1 MTDGVPRTRMPL
13 ILTAGVLLTAG
24 LTGCAQSLDADGV
37 IDRPPSADLQQRP
50 RDVEAR
56 ADELLRAM
64 SDTLSGARRISF
76 RVSTVEGVV
85 DDETGKTVHVM
96 TERSVSLARPDRLY
110 VEDHDDFSR
119 NRFWFDS
126 GRLTA
131 LRGSAE
137 RYAVVEVPA
146 TVDRMLDYLFEE
158 HGLVMPVADFLV
170 GEPYEVLSGGIE
182 TGVYL
187 GVTTVSGDACH
198 HLAFRQEHLDWQL
211 WVEARDTRVV
221 PRKFVITYTNEPGDP
236 QFTAV
241 FEDWDLAAEFP
252 DGNFEVILPD
262 GVERVSLET
271 LTGAEP

>member
-1 MTDGVPRTRMPL
+1 
-13 ILTAGVLLTAG
+13 VLLIPVVTA
-24 LTGCAQSLDADGV
+24 CAPSPVGDPA
-37 IDRPPSADLQQRP
+37 ITRPPSADLRHVP
-50 RDVEAR
+50 SDVDAR
-56 ADELLRAM
+56 AEQLLLAM
-64 SDTLSGARRISF
+64 SETLSGADRLSF
-76 RVSTVEGVV
+76 RVSSVEGVV

-119 NRFWFDS
+119 NRLWFDS
-126 GRLTA
+126 GRLIV

-137 RYAVVEVPA
+137 RYAVVEVPD

-158 HGLVMPVADFLV
+158 RGLVMPVADFLV
-170 GEPYEVLSGGIE
+170 ADPYEVLSGGIE

-236 QFTAV
+236 QFAAV
-241 FEDWDLAAEFP
+241 FEDWDLAAGFP
-252 DGNFEVILPD
+252 DGYFEAELPD

>member
-1 MTDGVPRTRMPL
+1 MTDDVTRRRISPVPTVGLLL
-13 ILTAGVLLTAG
+13 IPLLTA
-24 LTGCAQSLDADGV
+24 CARAPDDDGV
-37 IDRPPSADLQQRP
+37 ITGPPVADLQQRP

-56 ADELLRAM
+56 ADEP
-64 SDTLSGARRISF
+64 
-76 RVSTVEGVV
+76 
-85 DDETGKTVHVM
+85 GKTVHVM

-182 TGVYL
+182 TGAYL

>member
-1 MTDGVPRTRMPL
+1 MTDDVTRRRISPVPTVGLLL
-13 ILTAGVLLTAG
+13 IPLLTA
-24 LTGCAQSLDADGV
+24 CARAPDDDGV
-37 IDRPPSADLQQRP
+37 ITGPPVADLQQRP

-182 TGVYL
+182 TGAYL

>member
-13 ILTAGVLLTAG
+13 ILTAGVLLTAV

-37 IDRPPSADLQQRP
+37 IDR
-50 RDVEAR
+50 
-56 ADELLRAM
+56 
-64 SDTLSGARRISF
+64 
-76 RVSTVEGVV
+76 TVEGVV

-137 RYAVVEVPA
+137 RYAVVEVPD

>member
-1 MTDGVPRTRMPL
+1 MTPNGIRKRMSIAP
-13 ILTAGVLLTAG
+13 TAGVLLIPLLTACAPSPDAEPVI
-24 LTGCAQSLDADGV
+24 TGS
-37 IDRPPSADLQQRP
+37 PSAELQHGP
-50 RDVEAR
+50 RDIDAR
-56 ADELLRAM
+56 ADELLLAM
-64 SDTLSGARRISF
+64 SDTLSEAERLGF

-85 DDETGKTVHVM
+85 DVETGKTVHVM

-137 RYAVVEVPA
+137 RYAVVEVPD

-170 GEPYEVLSGGIE
+170 GDPYEVLSGGIE

-236 QFTAV
+236 QFTAE
-241 FEDWDLAAEFP
+241 FENWDLGAAFP
-252 DGNFEVILPD
+252 EGHFEATVPD

-271 LTGAEP
+271 LAGAEP